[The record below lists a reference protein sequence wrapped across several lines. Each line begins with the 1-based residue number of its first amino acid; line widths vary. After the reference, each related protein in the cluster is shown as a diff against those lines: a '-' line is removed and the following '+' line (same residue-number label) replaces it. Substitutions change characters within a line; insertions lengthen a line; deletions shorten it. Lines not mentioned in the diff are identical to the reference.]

1 MKRKHRYFA
10 AAFAFLL
17 LTGAS
22 VYAFKTG
29 PDPRYTG
36 APGDNPLACTASGC
50 HTGVPLNS
58 GGGKVEVQFP
68 NGLTYT
74 PGQRQTL
81 TIKVTDSAQKF
92 YGFQMTARLA
102 SSPADGQAGDF
113 TADASQ
119 KQSVLCDDGLEKGAK
134 GCRANAPVQFIEHNS
149 PSTTGAWTVT
159 WTPPSEDVG
168 DVFIFIAGNSNT
180 QQDVPDKGHAYT
192 AQYTLNSDGSGAS
205 KPTVTAA
212 QVAAGFNAKAS
223 AASGT
228 WLEIYGSNLVAAAR
242 GWAGVDFDG
251 VNAPTTLN
259 GVKVTVNGKPAFVDF
274 VSPGQVNVQAP
285 DDPAVGP
292 VRIVLTNPA
301 GDSPPFTIQK
311 AAVAPALLAPASF
324 NVDGKQYVF
333 AVFQDGAATQ
343 TYVGKTN
350 LISGVKFRPAK
361 AGDIIALYGIG
372 FGPVTPANAA
382 GVVTTEVNSLKTLPT
397 FRFGQTPA
405 TLTYY
410 GLVQGIVG
418 LYQFNIKVPASA
430 TGDQALTVD
439 VGGVSANPN
448 LFITM
453 Q

>member
-10 AAFAFLL
+10 AGCSFLL
-17 LTGAS
+17 FTGAC

-50 HTGVPLNS
+50 HTGVPLNG
-58 GGGKVEVQFP
+58 GGGKVDVQFP

-74 PGQRQTL
+74 PGQQQKF

-92 YGFQMTARLA
+92 YGFQMSARLA

-113 TADASQ
+113 TAGANQ
-119 KQSVLCDDGLEKGAK
+119 VVLCDDGRPKVSTP
-134 GCRANAPVQFIEHNS
+134 CRANATVQFIEHS
-149 PSTTGAWTVT
+149 TPSTTGVWTVT

-180 QQDVPDKGHAYT
+180 QQDIPDKGHAYT

-205 KPTVTAA
+205 KPTITAA

-228 WLEIYGSNLVAAAR
+228 WLEIYGSNLIAAAR
-242 GWAGVDFDG
+242 GWTGPDFNG
-251 VNAPTTLN
+251 VNAPTSLN
-259 GVKVTVNGKPAFVDF
+259 GVSVTVNGKPAFVDF

-285 DDPAVGP
+285 DDPAIGP

-301 GDSPPFTIQK
+301 GDSPPITMQK
-311 AAVAPALLAPASF
+311 AAIAPALLAPASF
-324 NVDGKQYVF
+324 NVGGKQYVV
-333 AVFQDGAATQ
+333 AVFQDGSA

-350 LISGVKFRPAK
+350 LIGGLKFRPAK

-372 FGPVTPANAA
+372 FGPVTPDNPA
-382 GVVTTEVNSLKTLPT
+382 GVVTTQSNSLKILPI

-405 TLTYY
+405 PLTFY
-410 GLVQGIVG
+410 GTVQGALG
-418 LYQFNIKVPASA
+418 LYQFNIKVPAAAS
-430 TGDQALTVD
+430 GDQALTVD